1 MPASGAGARGIVHRS
16 TLRQQLADALSDE
29 VLAGRLPP
37 GHAFTVKHIAEQYE
51 VSATPVREALFDLAA
66 QGLLESDQHKGF
78 RVREYSVAEFRGMV
92 EARALVVAGVRGKLA
107 VAASDLP
114 PDRLAVL
121 RRRAEEA
128 SRAAGAGD
136 LDVLIGYDL
145 RFWGELATMV
155 GNPHIAAFLH
165 QIRVRCWVFSISR
178 LRAELLLR
186 EPGSRAGG
194 LWSRHEEVVAA
205 LARGDEEAVYELL
218 AEHDERALGWAD
230 RLEGHGAY
238 AGPPGF

>member
-1 MPASGAGARGIVHRS
+1 MNRS

-29 VLAGRLPP
+29 VLAGRLQP
-37 GHAFTVKHIAEQYE
+37 GREFTVKHIAEQYE

-78 RVREYSVAEFRGMV
+78 RVREYSVAEFRSMV
-92 EARALVVAGVRGKLA
+92 EARALVVAGVHHQLA
-107 VAASDLP
+107 IATTDLP
-114 PDRLAVL
+114 QDRLAVL

-178 LRAELLLR
+178 LRAELVLR
-186 EPGSRAGG
+186 EPESRAGG
-194 LWSRHEEVVAA
+194 LWSRHVEVVAA

-218 AEHDERALGWAD
+218 AEHDATALGWAD
-230 RLEGHGAY
+230 RLEGRGEY

>member
-1 MPASGAGARGIVHRS
+1 VHRS

-37 GHAFTVKHIAEQYE
+37 GREFTVKHIAEQYE

-78 RVREYSVAEFRGMV
+78 RVREYSVAEFRSMV
-92 EARALVVAGVRGKLA
+92 EARSLVVAGVHHRLA
-107 VAASDLP
+107 IATTDLP

-145 RFWGELATMV
+145 RFWAELATMV

-178 LRAELLLR
+178 LRAELVLR
-186 EPGSRAGG
+186 EPESRAGG
-194 LWSRHEEVVAA
+194 LWSRHVEVVAA
-205 LARGDEEAVYELL
+205 LARGDAEAVYELL
-218 AEHDERALGWAD
+218 AEHDATALGWAD
-230 RLEGHGAY
+230 RLEGHGEY